1 MKSKLYLS
9 ALLMACT
16 LSLSAEEVIT
26 DTTLMTFNMMGAMPY
41 YRVNYTYES
50 VAPDGVTPVTLSSAL
65 FFPQRIFERTAM
77 LEIAGKEFNASGLVL
92 NNHFTITK
100 RDEAPT
106 VNSNPLIEGPFATLG
121 PSLIIVSPDS
131 YGFGVTDDKPQ
142 AYLIADITAIN
153 HIDAVGAARRLLKKM
168 GYSVADLFAQFGYSQ
183 GGHSSMA
190 VQRYFDTHEV
200 DPEVIS
206 RIDYTL
212 CGDGPYDISA
222 MTDSLLVPGATF
234 PYPCAISLIAEG
246 QIEGANLDISYSD
259 IFHAPLDTKL
269 IEWNDS
275 KALTTDEIN
284 DSIFACIG
292 GNPSTGIQVDKMIRT
307 DNISRSNPAMDS
319 YFQAIYDNSVCYDW
333 TPNPDTRFF
342 LYHSA
347 DDEVVPYFNMEHMR
361 DFLRDKCGI
370 GDDKLETY
378 TSEGRHVDA
387 ALLFVMN
394 VISKIGALE
403 ADYIANTTVDIPT
416 IDSTNDIPASNA
428 WFTLDGRRL
437 LDKPTT
443 KGLYIHNG
451 RKVLIK

>member
-1 MKSKLYLS
+1 MKTKLYLS

-16 LSLSAEEVIT
+16 FSLSAEEIIT
-26 DTTLMTFNMMGAMPY
+26 DTTQLTFNMMGATTF

-65 FFPQRIFERTAM
+65 IFPQRIFERTEM
-77 LEIAGKEFNASGLVL
+77 LEIGGKEFNASGLML
-92 NNHFTITK
+92 SNHFTIGK
-100 RDEAPT
+100 RSEAPT
-106 VNSNPLIEGPFATLG
+106 VTDNLKIEGPLAALG
-121 PSLIIVSPDS
+121 PSFIIVSPDS

-142 AYLIADITAIN
+142 AYLIADATAIN

-168 GYSVADLFAQFGYSQ
+168 DYAVGDLFAQFGYSQ

-206 RIDYTL
+206 HIDYTL

-246 QIEGANLDISYSD
+246 QIEGANLDIKYSD

-275 KALTTDEIN
+275 KALSTDDLN
-284 DSIFACIG
+284 DSIFAYIG
-292 GNPSTGIQVDKMIRT
+292 GDITTGIQVDKMLKT
-307 DNISRSNPAMDS
+307 DYFSRSNPAMET
-319 YFQAIYDNSVCYDW
+319 YFQALDANSVCSGW

-342 LYHSA
+342 LYHSTT
-347 DDEVVPYFNMEHMR
+347 DEIVPYYNMEHMR
-361 DFLRDKCGI
+361 DFLSNECGI
-370 GDDKLETY
+370 VDDNLETY
-378 TSEGRHVDA
+378 TTEGSHLDA
-387 ALLFVMN
+387 AMLFVMSI
-394 VISKIGALE
+394 ISKLTKLQDE
-403 ADYIANTTVDIPT
+403 YIANAELAIPT
-416 IDSTNDIPASNA
+416 IDVTNEIPSSDA

-437 LDKPTT
+437 NAQPTA
-443 KGLYIHNG
+443 KGLYIHKG

>member
-1 MKSKLYLS
+1 MNKKFYLS

-142 AYLIADITAIN
+142 AYLIADATAIN

-212 CGDGPYDISA
+212 CGDGPYDLNA
-222 MTDSLLVPGATF
+222 MMDTLLIPEATF
-234 PYPCAISLIAEG
+234 PYPCGISLIVEG

-275 KALTTDEIN
+275 KALTTR
-284 DSIFACIG
+284 SARCCA
-292 GNPSTGIQVDKMIRT
+292 PTT
-307 DNISRSNPAMDS
+307 SRVP
-319 YFQAIYDNSVCYDW
+319 
-333 TPNPDTRFF
+333 TPQW
-342 LYHSA
+342 
-347 DDEVVPYFNMEHMR
+347 
-361 DFLRDKCGI
+361 
-370 GDDKLETY
+370 
-378 TSEGRHVDA
+378 
-387 ALLFVMN
+387 
-394 VISKIGALE
+394 
-403 ADYIANTTVDIPT
+403 IPT
-416 IDSTNDIPASNA
+416 SRLFTTTPSATTGRPIPTPASSSIIQ
-428 WFTLDGRRL
+428 
-437 LDKPTT
+437 PTT
-443 KGLYIHNG
+443 RWCLTSTWSICATSCVTSAASATTSSKPIPP
-451 RKVLIK
+451 KADTSMQPCSSS